1 MLAEFSHSPE
11 DAEPSIVEALRKTIP
26 FAGLTNEV
34 LAAIAEASSSR
45 RYAAG
50 ETLYAMGQ
58 FDGSEFLVVF
68 SGRLKAA
75 YSDAGAGAMFFESV
89 RAGEAFGIAEA
100 TLGDDLKSPSGVTIS
115 AEADCE
121 IAAID
126 AEMFRQVILQRR
138 TLTRALMLHFAR
150 KSLGQTRASEES
162 SPERRVFAILA
173 TLVERDAVTAEWK
186 ISKMPKHRDLADKA
200 GVEEADAANAVA
212 KLIRNGVARRNYP
225 GLIIDEIA
233 VLTKLSR

>member
-1 MLAEFSHSPE
+1 MLAEFSPSPD
-11 DAEPSIVEALRKTIP
+11 DAEPSIAEALRKAAP
-26 FAGLTNEV
+26 FADLSDDV
-34 LAAIAEASSSR
+34 LAAIAEASSQR

-68 SGRLKAA
+68 SGKLKAA
-75 YSDAGAGAMFFESV
+75 YSDAGAGAMLFENV
-89 RAGEAFGIAEA
+89 RAGEMFGLAEA
-100 TLGDDLKSPSGVTIS
+100 TLGEELKSASDVTIS
-115 AEADCE
+115 AQSDCE

-150 KSLGQTRASEES
+150 KSLGQVRSSEES
-162 SPERRVFAILA
+162 SPERRVFAALA

-186 ISKMPKHRDLADKA
+186 ISRMPKHRDLADKA
-200 GVEEADAANAVA
+200 GVEEAEAASAVA
-212 KLIRNGVARRNYP
+212 KLIQNGVARRNYP
-225 GLIIDEIA
+225 GLIIDDIT
-233 VLTKLSR
+233 VLTRLSR